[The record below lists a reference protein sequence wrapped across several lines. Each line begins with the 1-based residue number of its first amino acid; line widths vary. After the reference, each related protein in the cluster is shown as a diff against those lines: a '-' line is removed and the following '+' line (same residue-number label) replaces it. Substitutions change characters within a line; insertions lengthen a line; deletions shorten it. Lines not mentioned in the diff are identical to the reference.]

1 MHCSTNEPAYFVTT
15 VNYAR
20 KIFMTL
26 TPGVV
31 EDDPGK
37 VVEAE
42 GGVDVRLGLQ
52 VVGVVAVAPV
62 KLVQHCLI
70 SALKSNKYQF
80 IVSNSTHHIKLCKAF
95 LRSFIIPLSLR

>member
-1 MHCSTNEPAYFVTT
+1 
-15 VNYAR
+15 
-20 KIFMTL
+20 MTL

-42 GGVDVRLGLQ
+42 GGVDVGLGLQ

-62 KLVQHCLI
+62 KLVQHRLI
-70 SALKSNKYQF
+70 SALQSNNYQC
-80 IVSNSTHHIKLCKAF
+80 IVCNSTQYIKL
-95 LRSFIIPLSLR
+95 

>member
-1 MHCSTNEPAYFVTT
+1 LHYFQNELAYFVTT

-20 KIFMTL
+20 KMFMKL

-31 EDDPGK
+31 EDDACK

-62 KLVQHCLI
+62 KLVQHRLI
-70 SALKSNKYQF
+70 SALESDINQC
-80 IVSNSTHHIKLCKAF
+80 TGTT
-95 LRSFIIPLSLR
+95 LSI